1 MSDHNRSFQRDY
13 MHIIRNVFR
22 MIKVYTTIGE
32 NTQKK
37 VREKKIVFPNPL
49 ATTVPESRE

>member
-1 MSDHNRSFQRDY
+1 